1 MEKKLRIIGQI
12 YDVPSGNEEW
22 SDPLNGIADYCGM
35 ESTALVIVDNKLE
48 YASVNAPRA
57 DPDVIAAYN
66 DKWWEF
72 DPTVK
77 ATRSKPVGR
86 LTSLLD
92 TGHDE
97 FLSSTFHHEFWSRSG
112 LGAERVATNLI
123 LSENAFVSCVM
134 HASVQHDK
142 IDQMTLRRFAVFV
155 PHLIRATRLQR
166 QIQRLQAENTLLG
179 IFEEAGQTAVMVV
192 AADGR
197 LIYANEKGERML
209 ATDSGIGLHN
219 HRIELSRQDAQM
231 NLMQAVLA
239 ASRKN
244 SSPAV
249 NSPVCLPRDD
259 KQLVIDIR
267 PSVPALHATG
277 LFEWHPAAILR
288 IREGVVASRTP
299 ERHKKTFPTQPAPTN
314 RSRFAAIKQDI
325 RQNITNL
332 DLSLDWLAKRHS
344 VAPRTIRNYFYAED
358 TNFTDWLMNARLDC
372 AREMLV
378 DRDHEHANIAW
389 IAFECGFGDLS
400 WFHHVFKRRFNMTP
414 GQMRAQG

>member
-1 MEKKLRIIGQI
+1 
-12 YDVPSGNEEW
+12 
-22 SDPLNGIADYCGM
+22 M

-48 YASVNAPRA
+48 YASVDAPRA
-57 DPDVIAAYN
+57 DPDIIAAYN
-66 DKWWEF
+66 GTWWEF

-86 LTSLLD
+86 LTSLND
-92 TGHDE
+92 TGHAE
-97 FLSSTFHHEFWSRSG
+97 FLNSTFYHEFWSRSG
-112 LGAERVATNLI
+112 LGAERVATNLS
-123 LSENAFVSCVM
+123 LSEDSFVSCVL
-134 HASVQHDK
+134 HASVQDDK
-142 IDQMTLRRFAVFV
+142 IDHMTLCRFAIFV

-166 QIQRLQAENTLLG
+166 KIKRLQAENTLLSILEG
-179 IFEEAGQTAVMVV
+179 NGQTAVMVV

-209 ATDSGIGLHN
+209 ATDSGIDLHN

-231 NLMQAVLA
+231 LLMQAVFA
-239 ASRKN
+239 ACGVN
-244 SSPAV
+244 SGPAV
-249 NSPVCLPRDD
+249 DTPVYLPRGD
-259 KQLVIDIR
+259 KQLVIDIM

-277 LFEWHPAAILR
+277 WFDSYPAAILR
-288 IREGVVASRTP
+288 IREVVVPSRTP
-299 ERHKKTFPTQPAPTN
+299 ERPKQTVPTQPATSN

-332 DLSLDWLAKRHS
+332 DLSLDWLAKRHG
-344 VAPRTIRNYFYAED
+344 VAPRTIRNYFYTED
-358 TNFTDWLMNARLDC
+358 TNFTDWLMNARLDR

-378 DRDHEHANIAW
+378 DQDHEHANIAW

-400 WFHHVFKRRFNMTP
+400 WFHHVFKRRFHMTP